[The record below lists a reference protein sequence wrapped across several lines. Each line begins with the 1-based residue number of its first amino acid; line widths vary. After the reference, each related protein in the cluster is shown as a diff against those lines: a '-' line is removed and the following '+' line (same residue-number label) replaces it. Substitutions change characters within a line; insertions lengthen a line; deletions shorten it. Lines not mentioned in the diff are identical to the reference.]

1 MRINQQKTKFMCV
14 NGSSESRAPLI
25 VGDLRVE
32 NCESYVYLG
41 AVFTQDG
48 KTSSSIN
55 LHCKDK
61 YKHVL
66 KFFSFIAKNFNFPFW
81 VKRKVFEAAL
91 LSAVLYSCESW
102 LENGLG
108 DLQKLYTS
116 LVKAL
121 LGVRVSSPNDLCL
134 LELGIPSV
142 VGRIR
147 QAQKRF
153 FSKMIVDRKVDDPFA
168 FVWEMCTN
176 SKTRA
181 AKYVTNLLN
190 EENIIDND
198 MDTIR
203 WRVVNNT
210 GSKFAMYVNVNPELT
225 PHPLY
230 RFTGP
235 HYESDRVIF
244 TRLRLLSHDLAIE
257 KGRWSRIPRENRLC
271 PCGHVQ
277 TEEHIVCYCNQS
289 AHVRGQHLNI
299 NFQSLCE
306 FFDHPNLS
314 ELSSVCGAIY
324 GQYR

>member
-1 MRINQQKTKFMCV
+1 MDDTVLLATSREQALKKVSILVEYCKRSGMRINQQKTKFMCV
-14 NGSSESRAPLI
+14 NGSSESRDPLI

-102 LENGLG
+102 LENGLR

-142 VGRIR
+142 VGRIIFR

-153 FSKMIVDRKVDDPFA
+153 FSKMIVDRKGMIDDPFV

-190 EENIIDND
+190 EENIIGND

-203 WRVVNNT
+203 RRVVNNT
-210 GSKFAMYVNVNPELT
+210 GSKFD
-225 PHPLY
+225 
-230 RFTGP
+230 FW
-235 HYESDRVIF
+235 F
-244 TRLRLLSHDLAIE
+244 
-257 KGRWSRIPRENRLC
+257 W
-271 PCGHVQ
+271 
-277 TEEHIVCYCNQS
+277 
-289 AHVRGQHLNI
+289 
-299 NFQSLCE
+299 F
-306 FFDHPNLS
+306 
-314 ELSSVCGAIY
+314 
-324 GQYR
+324 